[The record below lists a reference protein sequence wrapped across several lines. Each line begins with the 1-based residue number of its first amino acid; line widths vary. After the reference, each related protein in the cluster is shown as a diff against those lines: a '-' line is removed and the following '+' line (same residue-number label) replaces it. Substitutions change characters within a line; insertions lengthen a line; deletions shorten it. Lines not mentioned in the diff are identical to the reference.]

1 MSYNKI
7 HLYIFFEKNN
17 KNSLRAFEAILQPHY
32 DFSNNKEKKKHKR
45 SSSLC
50 LIKHP
55 YNYNQNNFSDLQKMY
70 LKYQIE
76 KKKITQKKKS
86 DIIKFYSYSNFGSG
100 NWEGM
105 LNKNQIIINKGK
117 KCFPEKNNYHKSID
131 DLSNEKQNK
140 NRFYWG
146 NISHFNNYIP
156 KV

>member
-7 HLYIFFEKNN
+7 HLYSFFAKNS
-17 KNSLRAFEAILQPHY
+17 KNSLRAFEAILQPNY
-32 DFSNNKEKKKHKR
+32 DFSNNKEKKKYKR

-50 LIKHP
+50 LIEHP
-55 YNYNQNNFSDLQKMY
+55 HNNNHNNFSDIQKMY
-70 LKYQIE
+70 LKFQIE

-86 DIIKFYSYSNFGSG
+86 DNIKFYSYSNFGSG

-105 LNKNQIIINKGK
+105 LNKNQIKINKGK
-117 KCFPEKNNYHKSID
+117 KCFPEKKNYHKSIT